1 MWIRR
6 RKDVLRPS
14 VTFRAALP
22 AFCRDCRGECGCLR
36 RGLKVTLQPV
46 KIRDDKNKAEVI
58 GWAERVN
65 SRWIAHHGLSE
76 NAEAYLNHLRQHD
89 PDRLSKSC
97 RRAHRLVRECKPGE
111 DPKPWFY
118 AALFSLATEAEA
130 RQFLADHW
138 FTRVAIP
145 VSAEEAGS
153 DPAHIGGETRVKLDR
168 IRQALRRLE
177 HGD

>member
-1 MWIRR
+1 
-6 RKDVLRPS
+6 V
-14 VTFRAALP
+14 
-22 AFCRDCRGECGCLR
+22 
-36 RGLKVTLQPV
+36 
-46 KIRDDKNKAEVI
+46 EVI

-76 NAEAYLNHLRQHD
+76 NAEAYLSHLRQCD

-97 RRAHRLVRECKPGE
+97 QRAHRLVRECKPGE

-118 AALFSLATEAEA
+118 AALFSLATEGEV

-138 FTRVAIP
+138 FTRVAGP
-145 VSAEEAGS
+145 ATTAQAGIQS
-153 DPAHIGGETRVKLDR
+153 EPAQVGGETREKLDR

-177 HGD
+177 QED